1 MQKKSKQRRLFF
13 SDLVFWLIFVLSLAL
28 GCAAIWVYRV
38 FHVELAEIIFTI
50 RAPLNG
56 ADSNFVSDALGTCL
70 PPVLFGTVLFTLLQL
85 FVRHWNRLPFRIR
98 LRLWKREHFISGEK
112 VLRWLPVAVSAGM
125 LCMTC
130 YYVQTTFNVVYFVKT
145 NLSRTTIYEDYYTMP
160 ENAEIIS
167 PENPRNLLCIYLE
180 SMETTYSDQTHGGMQ
195 SENHIPYLTNLA
207 LSSISFGSS
216 DTILGGARNLPNTAW
231 TTSALMASTAGIPYS
246 YPIDQSVLS
255 TYSSFGEKL
264 QNIGTVLDNKGYT
277 QEFLCGSDAVFGGR
291 QQYFSQ
297 HGNYR
302 IYDYHTAIEQGDI
315 PDDYYV
321 WWGLEDHKLFDIA
334 KKELTRLYAE
344 NAPFNLTMLTVD
356 THTEHGYIC
365 DYCDTEKY
373 GGETLPTVLDC
384 TDRQIQE
391 FLDWC
396 RQQPFYENTTIVLL
410 GDHPRMDTDLV
421 DGIPA
426 ENRKVYN
433 CILNAAKTPALPTE
447 GRIFTQLDMFPT
459 VLSSMGFL
467 IPDDRLGLG
476 TDLFSS
482 TPTLAEELGYAY
494 LSTELQKQS
503 VFYKENFY

>member
-1 MQKKSKQRRLFF
+1 MKRKDKHKKLFL
-13 SDLVFWLIFVLSLAL
+13 SDLVFWLIFVFSLTL
-28 GCAAIWVYRV
+28 GSVAIWVYSV
-38 FHVELAEIIFTI
+38 FHAELAEIMFTI

-56 ADSNFVSDALGTCL
+56 ADSNFVSDALRTCL

-85 FVRHWNRLPFRIR
+85 FVRRWNHFPFHIR
-98 LRLWKREHFISGEK
+98 LRLWKRELLFSGEK
-112 VLRWLPVAVSAGM
+112 FLRWLPVAVSIGM

-130 YYVQTTFNVVYFVKT
+130 YYAQTTYNVVFYVKT
-145 NLSRTTIYEDYYTMP
+145 NLSRTTIYDDYYAMP
-160 ENAEIIS
+160 ENAKIIS

-180 SMETTYSDQTHGGMQ
+180 SMETTYSDQIHGGMQ
-195 SENHIPYLTNLA
+195 SENYIPFLTDLA
-207 LSSISFGSS
+207 LNNTSFGST
-216 DTILGGARNLPNTAW
+216 DAILGGARNLPNTAW

-246 YPIDQSVLS
+246 YPMDQSVLS

-302 IYDYHTAIEQGDI
+302 VYDYFTAIEQGDI

-321 WWGLEDHKLFDIA
+321 WWGFEDHKLFDIA
-334 KKELTRLYAE
+334 KKELTRLYKE

-433 CILNAAKTPALPTE
+433 CILNAAKVPTLPTE
-447 GRIFTQLDMFPT
+447 GRAFTQLDMFPT
-459 VLSSMGFL
+459 ILSSMGFE
-467 IPDDRLGLG
+467 IPGDRLGMG

-482 TPTLAEELGYAY
+482 TPTLVEALGYDY

-503 VFYKENFY
+503 VFYRDNFY